1 MVQTQ
6 LSNVCGALED
16 GRGQKF
22 KPSPFC
28 WCVRMTT
35 QRDASQ
41 INQISLWFEC
51 ASVLD
56 LRDSR
61 IKLFRVQV
69 KCWFLEVFMHRNPS
83 CSFFQFLY
91 SGAVVFG
98 ISWKSV
104 ALVPSICTSVQP
116 LKQSQLIAMCFLKH
130 SSHSAFRT
138 TEKYLCVR
146 VHAYVVFRSEK
157 GCLL

>member
-1 MVQTQ
+1 MVQNQ

-16 GRGQKF
+16 GKGQKF

-28 WCVRMTT
+28 RCVRMTT

-41 INQISLWFEC
+41 INQIPLWFEC

-98 ISWKSV
+98 ISWKSI
-104 ALVPSICTSVQP
+104 ALVPSLYICAI
-116 LKQSQLIAMCFLKH
+116 LKAVPAHCYVLLKALFSQCF
-130 SSHSAFRT
+130 
-138 TEKYLCVR
+138 
-146 VHAYVVFRSEK
+146 
-157 GCLL
+157 